1 MKKKKN
7 IIVLKKKKILL
18 VHPRGF
24 QDLKNL
30 HNRAEVEKGIGNSRK
45 DTKYIIEGIGGTIL
59 L

>member
-1 MKKKKN
+1 MKKKK
-7 IIVLKKKKILL
+7 KKKNLL

-30 HNRAEVEKGIGNSRK
+30 HNRAEVEKRIGKSRK
-45 DTKYIIEGIGGTIL
+45 VRTYIIKEIGGAIL